1 MSKVVQLPNTKDFQF
16 GGLDLKL
23 RLDGKAIVNIEKRL
37 DESMMGLFVN
47 GQGGF
52 KIPATNKLLI
62 VLQGANQTSGVND
75 QAIVDAFEKFLEEG
89 NTTMELFTTIQE
101 LLEDSGFFGKK
112 KAEKQEVETASLDT
126 TLTDETIL

>member
-1 MSKVVQLPNTKDFQF
+1 MSKVVQLPNTKDFNF

-101 LLEDSGFFGKK
+101 LLEDSGFFGRK